1 MANYHLKI
9 KNISRSK
16 GGSITR
22 RTSCIFGEKL
32 RDNYLGNNCYKTRS
46 DVVFC
51 NVFLPINAPPGYGDL
66 QTLCDEI
73 DKAEK
78 RYDARTAKE
87 FIGSLPNELPPSES
101 VKIVEDFVRTNFIE
115 NGLAVVAAIH
125 EGHNDKDKSR
135 NNPHV
140 HILVTTRTF
149 GANGFDR
156 KKARE
161 LNQKEN
167 VMKWREEWAIA
178 QNRAYERSGLDI
190 RVSHKSLKVQGQKR
204 KPIPHMSV
212 IDWQKEKKGE
222 HTLAGD
228 NRQAIREENEQQR
241 KKGREKSRARSRS
254 R

>member
-1 MANYHLKI
+1 MANYHLEI

-16 GGSITR
+16 GGSIAR
-22 RTSCIFGEKL
+22 RTSYIFGEKL

-51 NVFLPINAPPGYGDL
+51 NVFLPINAPPGYEDL

-87 FIGSLPNELPPSES
+87 FIGSLPNELPPCEI
-101 VKIVEDFVRTNFIE
+101 VKIVEDFVKTNFVK

-135 NNPHV
+135 NNPHA
-140 HILVTTRTF
+140 HILVTTRTL
-149 GANGFDR
+149 GADGFNP

-161 LNQKEN
+161 INKKEN
-167 VMKWREEWAIA
+167 VLKWREEWAIA
-178 QNRAYERSGLDI
+178 QNRAYERNGLDI
-190 RVSHKSLKVQGQKR
+190 RVSHESLKVQGQKR
-204 KPIPHMSV
+204 KPTPHISV
-212 IDWQKEKKGE
+212 IDCQKEKKGE

-228 NRQAIREENEQQR
+228 NRRAIREQNEQQR
-241 KKGREKSRARSRS
+241 KKGRGKSRARSR
-254 R
+254 